1 MRIFI
6 IFSLLMISVHAFDEV
21 SYFEKSPDNQLLCHI
36 GQYSFKMISQ
46 KNAKIVKIHEHIYFK
61 LKNENLYLLNN
72 ACQTFKAEKVGIIF

>member
-1 MRIFI
+1 MIIINKLGRWGMRIFI

-46 KNAKIVKIHEHIYFK
+46 KN
-61 LKNENLYLLNN
+61 ENLYLLNN

>member
-6 IFSLLMISVHAFDEV
+6 IFSLLMTSVYAFDEV

-46 KNAKIVKIHEHIYFK
+46 KN
-61 LKNENLYLLNN
+61 ENLYLLNN

>member
-1 MRIFI
+1 MIIINKLGRWGMRIFI
-6 IFSLLMISVHAFDEV
+6 IFSLLMTSVYAFDEV

-46 KNAKIVKIHEHIYFK
+46 KN
-61 LKNENLYLLNN
+61 ENLYLLNN